1 MMKGNED
8 RIELQAVQDALYVVG
23 GKWRFPI
30 IFALCDQPL
39 RFNEMQRAVKG
50 ITSRMLIK
58 ELRELEVN
66 DLVKRT
72 VYNSSPVV
80 VEYALT
86 NHGTTLESV
95 LRALGLWGKIHRD
108 HIIQQAKPTPGQTQ
122 KLVSELFVQ

>member
-1 MMKGNED
+1 MQNNED

-39 RFNEMQRAVKG
+39 RFNELQRTVKG

-58 ELRELEVN
+58 ELRELETN

-72 VYNSSPVV
+72 VYNTSPVV
-80 VEYALT
+80 VEYGLT
-86 NHGTTLESV
+86 AHGSTLEPV
-95 LRALGLWGKIHRD
+95 LKALGLWGKIHRD
-108 HIIQQAKPTPGQTQ
+108 HIIGQGLSAASESRKPEN
-122 KLVSELFVQ
+122 VSLIH